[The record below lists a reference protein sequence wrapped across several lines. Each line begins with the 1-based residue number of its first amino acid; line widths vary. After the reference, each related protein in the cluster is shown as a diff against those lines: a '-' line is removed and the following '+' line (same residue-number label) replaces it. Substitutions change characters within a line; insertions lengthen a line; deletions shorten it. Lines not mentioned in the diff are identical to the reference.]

1 MAGQP
6 PVSTGGRDQTGSVL
20 FGTQDTE
27 ADMTALLLTGFPG
40 FLGSALLPR
49 LLARRDG
56 AEAICVVQP
65 QHLVTATERLRAIEA
80 EHPDVAG
87 RTILV
92 TGDITQPGLGIDA
105 VHRSALEQVTEVWH
119 LAAVYDLSV
128 PERIARRVNV
138 EGTDRVLAFCR
149 ERPALQRL
157 QYVSTCYVS
166 GRAGGRF
173 TEDMLDVGQ
182 AFNNHYE
189 ATKFEAERLVRD
201 AMAAGLPATIYRPG
215 VVVGDS
221 RTGETQKFD
230 GPYYIARFLRR
241 QPLPVA
247 VLPSVDEHHTF
258 SLVPRDFVV
267 DAMDALSVLEVS
279 LGRTYALTDPTPPT
293 KRQLAETFARHL
305 GKRLVWV
312 PLPLGIT
319 KAALTTVP
327 GLERLLGLPAEVLD
341 YFAASTTY
349 ATEHTVEDLAGTGV
363 SCPPFERYAGR
374 LLAFMERHPEIDASA
389 MV

>member
-1 MAGQP
+1 MAA
-6 PVSTGGRDQTGSVL
+6 VSVMGAWVDEQRYVDAGRRTSKGN
-20 FGTQDTE
+20 G
-27 ADMTALLLTGFPG
+27 MTALLMTGFPG
-40 FLGSALLPR
+40 FLGSSLLPR
-49 LLARRDG
+49 LLARRDRIK
-56 AEAICVVQP
+56 AVCVVQS
-65 QHLVTATERLRAIEA
+65 QHLATATERLRAIEA
-80 EHPDVAG
+80 EHPEIAG
-87 RTILV
+87 RTELL
-92 TGDITQPGLGIDA
+92 TGDITQAGLGIDA
-105 VHRSALEQVTEVWH
+105 AHAPILDEVTEVWH
-119 LAAVYDLSV
+119 LAAVYDLAV
-128 PERIARRVNV
+128 AERIARRVNV
-138 EGTDRVLAFCR
+138 EGTAHVLTFCR

-182 AFNNHYE
+182 TFNNHYE

-215 VVVGDS
+215 IVVGDS
-221 RTGETQKFD
+221 RSGETQKYD

-247 VLPSVDEHHTF
+247 MLPAVHRRYTT
-258 SLVPRDFVV
+258 SLVPRDFVI
-267 DAMDALSVLEVS
+267 DAMDRLSVLDVS

-293 KRQLAETFARHL
+293 NRQVAETFARHL

-312 PLPLGIT
+312 PLPLGVT
-319 KAALTTVP
+319 KATLTTVP
-327 GLERLLGLPAEVLD
+327 GLERLLGLPAELLD

-349 ATEHTVEDLAGTGV
+349 ATDHTLEDLAGTGV
-363 SCPPFERYAGR
+363 ACPPFESYAGS
-374 LLAFMERHPEIDASA
+374 LLDFMERHPEIDASA